1 MSNTIRRNSESP
13 PDQWL
18 TMSNQGTDCFLELLL
33 LAASALEQTPAQRG
47 LIAFL
52 ADQREI
58 NRIAPGTAGFD
69 VEEMPWESDSRLEDA
84 AFLTRVIEAAKNP
97 SGWGPL
103 DYLPEKQIVI
113 PWLDRFAE
121 MIRRFGGAYTNT

>member
-1 MSNTIRRNSESP
+1 MSNTIRQNDEAP

-33 LAASALEQTPAQRG
+33 LAASTLEQTPVQQL
-47 LIAFL
+47 LIGFL
-52 ADQREI
+52 ADQREV

-69 VEEMPWESDSRLEDA
+69 VEEMPWEKASIRADA
-84 AFLTRVIEAAKNP
+84 AFLLRVAETAKRR
-97 SGWGPL
+97 SGWEKLG
-103 DYLPEKQIVI
+103 YTPEEQIVF

-121 MIRRFGGAYTNT
+121 MIRRFVSDRWE

>member
-1 MSNTIRRNSESP
+1 MSNTIRLNDEAP

-18 TMSNQGTDCFLELLL
+18 TMSNQGTDSFLELLM
-33 LAASALEQTPAQRG
+33 LAASALEQTPSQRD
-47 LIAFL
+47 LIAYL
-52 ADQREI
+52 EGQREI

-69 VEEMPWESDSRLEDA
+69 VEEMPWEEASRREDA
-84 AFLTRVIEAAKNP
+84 AFLARVVEAAKNP

-121 MIRRFGGAYTNT
+121 MILAASGE

>member
-1 MSNTIRRNSESP
+1 MSNTIRRNGNAPS
-13 PDQWL
+13 DQWL

-33 LAASALEQTPAQRG
+33 LAASALEQTPVQRG

-69 VEEMPWESDSRLEDA
+69 VEEMPWEKASIREDA
-84 AFLTRVIEAAKNP
+84 LFLLRVTEAAKRR
-97 SGWGPL
+97 SGWEKLG
-103 DYLPEKQIVI
+103 YTPEEQIVY

-121 MIRRFGGAYTNT
+121 MVRKSGEAP

>member
-1 MSNTIRRNSESP
+1 MSNTIRRNDEEP
-13 PDQWL
+13 LDQWL

-97 SGWGPL
+97 SGWSKLGYVPV
-103 DYLPEKQIVI
+103 ESIVF

-121 MIRRFGGAYTNT
+121 MILTASGE

>member
-1 MSNTIRRNSESP
+1 MSNTIRQNDEAP

-84 AFLTRVIEAAKNP
+84 AFLTRVAETAKSR
-97 SGWGPL
+97 SGWEKLG
-103 DYLPEKQIVI
+103 YTPEEQIVF

-121 MIRRFGGAYTNT
+121 MVRSFVSDRWE

>member
-1 MSNTIRRNSESP
+1 MSNTIRLNGNAP

-47 LIAFL
+47 LVAFL
-52 ADQREI
+52 EERREV
-58 NRIAPGTAGFD
+58 NRIAPGTADFD
-69 VEEMPWESDSRLEDA
+69 LEAMPWEKDSIREDA
-84 AFLTRVIEAAKNP
+84 LFLLRVTEAAERR
-97 SGWGPL
+97 SGWEKLG
-103 DYLPEKQIVI
+103 YTPEEQIVF

-121 MIRRFGGAYTNT
+121 MVRKSGEAP

>member
-1 MSNTIRRNSESP
+1 MSNTIRQDGNAP

-47 LIAFL
+47 LIGFL
-52 ADQREI
+52 ADQREV

-69 VEEMPWESDSRLEDA
+69 VEEMPWEKASRREDA
-84 AFLTRVIEAAKNP
+84 LFLLRVAEAAKRR
-97 SGWGPL
+97 SGWEKLG
-103 DYLPEKQIVI
+103 YVPEEPIVF

-121 MIRRFGGAYTNT
+121 MVRQFGEAP

>member
-1 MSNTIRRNSESP
+1 MSNTIRLNGEST

-18 TMSNQGTDCFLELLL
+18 AMSNQGTDSFLELLL

-52 ADQREI
+52 ADQREV

-97 SGWGPL
+97 SGWGKLGYVPV
-103 DYLPEKQIVI
+103 ESIVF

-121 MIRRFGGAYTNT
+121 LVEGISE

>member
-1 MSNTIRRNSESP
+1 MSNTIRLNGEST

-18 TMSNQGTDCFLELLL
+18 AMSNQGTDCFLELLL

-58 NRIAPGTAGFD
+58 NRIAPGSWRR
-69 VEEMPWESDSRLEDA
+69 PR
-84 AFLTRVIEAAKNP
+84 
-97 SGWGPL
+97 
-103 DYLPEKQIVI
+103 EK
-113 PWLDRFAE
+113 WRS
-121 MIRRFGGAYTNT
+121 

>member
-1 MSNTIRRNSESP
+1 MSNTIRRNGEAP
-13 PDQWL
+13 LDRWL

-47 LIAFL
+47 LIGFL
-52 ADQREI
+52 ADQREV

-69 VEEMPWESDSRLEDA
+69 LDEMPWEKASLREDA
-84 AFLTRVIEAAKNP
+84 LYLLCVAEGAKSR
-97 SGWGPL
+97 SGWEKL
-103 DYLPEKQIVI
+103 DYLPEEQIVF

-121 MIRRFGGAYTNT
+121 MIRRFGGAP

>member
-1 MSNTIRRNSESP
+1 MSNTIRRNGNAL

-97 SGWGPL
+97 SGWGSL
-103 DYLPEKQIVI
+103 DYLPEKQIVF

-121 MIRRFGGAYTNT
+121 MILAASRE

>member
-1 MSNTIRRNSESP
+1 
-13 PDQWL
+13 
-18 TMSNQGTDCFLELLL
+18 MSNQGTDCFLELLL

-84 AFLTRVIEAAKNP
+84 AFLLRVAETAKSR
-97 SGWGPL
+97 SGGEKL
-103 DYLPEKQIVI
+103 GYTPEEQIVF

-121 MIRRFGGAYTNT
+121 MILAASGE

>member
-1 MSNTIRRNSESP
+1 MSSTIRSNSEAP

-33 LAASALEQTPAQRG
+33 LAASALEQTPAQRS

-52 ADQREI
+52 AERREI

-69 VEEMPWESDSRLEDA
+69 VDEMPWEADSPGEDVS
-84 AFLTRVIEAAKNP
+84 FLLRAVEGAKRR
-97 SGWGPL
+97 SGWEQL
-103 DYLPEKQIVI
+103 DYAPREEIVF
-113 PWLDRFAE
+113 PWLERFAQMLGKHGE
-121 MIRRFGGAYTNT
+121 GP